1 MCADEI
7 YNEENSNMRMILYG
21 LVLIFLLSG
30 CAGST
35 MMTQMEVTR
44 HTRAM
49 INLKIDMTPEKVIE
63 VMGNPNKTEMYRGK
77 NSELILVYLYIT
89 EYPSWKRTEANYT
102 PLIFENNKLAGWGW
116 NYLNGTAQKYEFIVK
131 DLY

>member
-1 MCADEI
+1 
-7 YNEENSNMRMILYG
+7 MRMILYG